1 MSFAS
6 HMLHGLRSTV
16 TIRALPPALSR
27 VLIIVTGLSALAG
40 CKAEESVTR
49 YKPFF
54 TGLSGVTY
62 STPPVDPSRGYAD
75 PTAAPPQGSII
86 EHPDGTRTL
95 LCKSVRALMSHLERE
110 LDEDNTDIIVKQLLS
125 TRTLAEYESRGE
137 TPAAIVAHLRE
148 HRRDIAMLFARM
160 PMAERSPTVIL
171 RQPGGGVWVL
181 ELTGAAAKD
190 TRFRKLWVVMERG
203 EWKFY
208 WVT

>member
-1 MSFAS
+1 MSAS
-6 HMLHGLRSTV
+6 TRAPLLALATMVIVAGLC
-16 TIRALPPALSR
+16 
-27 VLIIVTGLSALAG
+27 ALAG

-54 TGLSGVTY
+54 TGLSGVTFN
-62 STPPVDPSRGYAD
+62 TPPVDSSRGYAD
-75 PTAAPPQGSII
+75 PTAAPPQGNVI
-86 EHPDGTRTL
+86 ENPDGSRTL

-110 LDEDNTDIIVKQLLS
+110 LDEDNTEVIVKQLLS
-125 TRTLAEYESRGE
+125 KRTLAEYESRGE
-137 TPAAIVAHLRE
+137 TPKAIVAHLQK

-181 ELTGAAAKD
+181 ELTGAAAED
-190 TRFRKLWVVMERG
+190 MRFRKLWVVMERG
-203 EWKFY
+203 DWKFY